1 MTKFLLTLQSFV
13 DDRLGRDER
22 GASAV
27 EYAILI
33 GVIVVVVAAA
43 LWAFGDQLSTFFTGI
58 LPGSVGSTKP
68 TP

>member
-1 MTKFLLTLQSFV
+1 MTKFLITLQSFV
-13 DDRLGRDER
+13 NDRLGRDER

-43 LWAFGDQLSTFFTGI
+43 LWAFGDDLLALFGTVVPDTV
-58 LPGSVGSTKP
+58 PTKK
-68 TP
+68 